1 MRRDAST
8 SASPFRVLQVVGGMG
23 RGGLDGWL
31 IDVLRRIDQD
41 RFRMDFLIYPGA
53 PNAYAEEIQDLGSQ
67 SIYCADP
74 SHPLKHARNFARVLQ
89 EHGPY
94 HIVHSHIHHASGFY
108 LRWAK
113 QAGVPARIVHSHL
126 DDSSLLA
133 AAGHLRRLYQGLMGR
148 WIEQHATAGL
158 ATSRQAAAALFGP
171 AWEEDPRW
179 RLLYCG
185 IDVAPYRSEHD
196 RGEIRREFGV
206 ADDELL
212 VGHVGRFVYQ
222 KNHPL
227 LLAAMA
233 EIVRAEPRARLLMVG
248 DGPLRPE
255 VEGMIA
261 ELGLADIVISP
272 GIRTDVPRLM
282 RAMDVFLFPS
292 RYEGLGLVLLE
303 AQACG
308 VPCVL
313 SDVIPP
319 EADLLPELST
329 RVPLQAHPVR
339 WAEVVLE
346 ASRLHPLGALREEA
360 YSALERGP
368 FDIRVSV
375 EQLETVYAASQG

>member
-1 MRRDAST
+1 
-8 SASPFRVLQVVGGMG
+8 MG

-31 IDVLRRIDQD
+31 IDVLRRIDRD
-41 RFRMDFLIYPGA
+41 RFRMDFLVYPGA
-53 PNAYAEEIQDLGSQ
+53 PNAYAEEIQALGSQ
-67 SIYCADP
+67 SISCADP
-74 SHPLKHARNFARVLQ
+74 SHPLKHARNFARVLR

-94 HIVHSHIHHASGFY
+94 DIVHSHIHHASGFY

-126 DDSSLLA
+126 DDSSLQA

-148 WIEQHATAGL
+148 WIERYATAGL

-171 AWEEDPRW
+171 GWEEDPRW

-185 IDVAPYRSEHD
+185 IDVAPYRAEHD

-212 VGHVGRFVYQ
+212 VGHVGRFVAQ
-222 KNHPL
+222 KNHAL
-227 LLAAMA
+227 LLPVMA
-233 EIVRAEPRARLLMVG
+233 EIVRTEARARLLMVG
-248 DGPLRPE
+248 DGPLRAE

-261 ELGLADIVISP
+261 RLGLADYVISP

-282 RAMDVFLFPS
+282 RAMDLFLFPS
-292 RYEGLGLVLLE
+292 LYEGLGLVLLE
-303 AQACG
+303 AQASG

-319 EADLLPELST
+319 EADLLPELTT
-329 RVPLQAHPVR
+329 RMALDASPAR
-339 WAEVVLE
+339 WAEVALDV
-346 ASRLHPLGALREEA
+346 SRRHSPGARRAEA
-360 YSALERGP
+360 YSVLEGGP

-375 EQLETVYAASQG
+375 EQLQSVYAATRG